1 MAHRPSPIA
10 HRPSPIAHR
19 PSHIAHRPSP
29 IAHRTSH
36 IAHRTSHIAH
46 RTSHIAHRTCRFSIR
61 LAHHAASKEGLHR
74 IVSSGS
80 LLSGFEPLR
89 AMRVHARRRTAAGN
103 HVISPGTRRACGD

>member
-1 MAHRPSPIA
+1 MGRCGAGVGVAPSPIAHRPSPIA

-19 PSHIAHRPSP
+19 P
-29 IAHRTSH
+29 SH

-80 LLSGFEPLR
+80 PLSGFEPLR